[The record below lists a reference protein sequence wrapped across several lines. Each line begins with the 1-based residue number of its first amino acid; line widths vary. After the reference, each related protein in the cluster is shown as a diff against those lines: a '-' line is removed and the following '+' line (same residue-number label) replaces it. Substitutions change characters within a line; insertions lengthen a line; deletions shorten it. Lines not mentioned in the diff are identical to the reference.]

1 MTSKALDYILESLA
15 TAESFTV
22 PAALLDSRSKIDKA
36 LLDGKA
42 LVKSKDFQLGIPCP
56 YGCGNS
62 ETVRRGVKDGKPFYH
77 GRCATLKKYWTVPA
91 EEVELLAFDKTA
103 FDALV
108 RSGEIETNGTAKL
121 PPNWEPVPPPPKEDP
136 NALVRLV
143 QKSISDKRGMKCALQ
158 QIEMDI
164 LFALPERS
172 PWQFLRVLR
181 LMETTVSNAIT
192 DFDPNL
198 SQRQWFREG
207 LLILTDSP
215 YANRPRSEQDVSQ
228 FKDELC
234 EGLAN
239 FLITLVRW
247 RQFREKSDLFVEGK
261 GDALTRAIRARFAK
275 MPTDLERTDRIKKYL
290 YKYLIYDDDGGIV
303 RYHGGPFVSLLEAC
317 MGTGRPSIDD
327 IPMDVR
333 EEVNKASIGFF
344 ECNDGGWTDSACDVW
359 IEKAVKQID
368 LNRQARHALNRED
381 SNKGKQPKTAEEAI
395 QLLCE
400 RDRREEDEYI
410 ERIRTTL
417 EKNWVIVSEGKE
429 DKGKP
434 KGLIYF
440 ESIEE
445 LLKSDIDDLARGVV
459 NTPCSCGEWQRAL
472 PDALSYP
479 YDTADYYEVS
489 EGEDEPDIYTVT
501 LANGTV
507 VRLGRNLQPHQLS
520 ESIDK
525 VRDLT
530 LRFLTDALRFAQSID
545 SKSCDMWVDA
555 LGCFKRVEHAFRMP
569 QSRPILEKMVQ
580 LMIDAMTKLDTENRY
595 TAKGDD
601 GKGKTGVTL
610 KEKMGLSTGSK
621 TFDVLKRLGDVVENA
636 CQDSKKGEFLYK
648 RKAYVE
654 AVNELWENQTN
665 RQYAVSEEEFPKISK
680 IWRPIRL
687 NLVAYAKCIIGH
699 GEWLVQEINT
709 RRCYFVVK
717 PFEAVN
723 DQPHV
728 LTAEL
733 VKYLHCT
740 LDVPEAPREAIPNTN
755 SVNEERE
762 EGVSRDKSGCATDKV
777 IEKLLPPILEIAK
790 STKKSAS
797 FGEKTFTAVDEIRRE
812 IVPDDPDFKWSE
824 CKAFSP
830 RFLCDDNFENIKD
843 KRHTGH
849 PDYPNIRSYLNLPE
863 KARIVIAE
871 LLEAS
876 SHDCPDEWWVKG
888 VIKEGEFKGETY
900 SSAFMPNLPAAHRFK
915 RDQIETGTN
924 NYHKG
929 DWRIVPNKEF
939 PEHYREKYPKVDALK
954 GS

>member
-1 MTSKALDYILESLA
+1 MTSKVLDYILESLPKNG
-15 TAESFTV
+15 SFTV
-22 PAALLDSRSKIDKA
+22 PAALLDPHSKIDKT
-36 LLDGKA
+36 LLDGKV
-42 LVKSKDFQLGIPCP
+42 LVKSKDILTTIPCP
-56 YGCGNS
+56 FGCGNS

-103 FDALV
+103 FDDLV
-108 RSGEIETNGTAKL
+108 RSGKIETKGTAKL

-143 QKSISDKRGMKCALQ
+143 QKSISDKRGMKYALQ

-181 LMETTVSNAIT
+181 LMEMTVSNAIT

-215 YANRPRSEQDVSQ
+215 YANRPRSEQDVSP

-344 ECNDGGWTDSACDVW
+344 KCNDGGWTDSACDVW

-368 LNRQARHALNRED
+368 QNRQAKHALNRED

-440 ESIEE
+440 ESIKE
-445 LLKSDIDDLARGVV
+445 LLKSDIDDLARDVV
-459 NTPCSCGEWQRAL
+459 NAPCSCGEWQRAL

-479 YDTADYYEVS
+479 YDAADYYEVA
-489 EGEDEPDIYTVT
+489 EGEDEPDIYNVT

-507 VRLGRNLQPHQLS
+507 VRLGRSLQPHHLS

-530 LRFLTDALRFAQSID
+530 LLFLTDALRFAQSID

-595 TAKGDD
+595 TAKGNV

-636 CQDSKKGEFLYK
+636 CQNSKKGEFLYK

-654 AVNELWENQTN
+654 AVNELWDNQTDP
-665 RQYAVSEEEFPKISK
+665 QYAVSRKEFPQISK
-680 IWRPIRL
+680 LWRSIRL

-699 GEWLVQEINT
+699 SKWLVEEINT
-709 RRCYFVVK
+709 EHSHFIIT
-717 PFEAVN
+717 PFETV
-723 DQPHV
+723 DEQPHV
-728 LTAEL
+728 LNAEPA
-733 VKYLHCT
+733 KYLYST
-740 LDVPEAPREAIPNTN
+740 LNVPEAPREVIPKKN
-755 SVNEERE
+755 SAKVECEEE
-762 EGVSRDKSGCATDKV
+762 VSGDKSRCVSDKV
-777 IEKLLPPILEIAK
+777 IERLLPPILEIAK
-790 STKKSAS
+790 STKKSAT
-797 FGEKTFTAVDEIRRE
+797 FGEKTFTAVDEI
-812 IVPDDPDFKWSE
+812 K
-824 CKAFSP
+824 KNLANNAFSFDWSKCNHRPP
-830 RFLCDDNFENIKD
+830 RFLCDKNFENIKD
-843 KRHTGH
+843 ESHTGN
-849 PDYPNIRSYLNLPE
+849 PDYPEIKPYLDLPE
-863 KARIVIAE
+863 KARVAIKELIAE
-871 LLEAS
+871 TRKN
-876 SHDCPDEWWVKG
+876 PDKWWKKG
-888 VIKEGEFKGETY
+888 VFKANKFKGKSY
-900 SSAFMPNLPAAHRFK
+900 SEAFMNNLDIPLRFK
-915 RDQIETGTN
+915 RDQIEVGTN
-924 NYHKG
+924 TYHKG
-929 DWRIVPNKEF
+929 EWRIL
-939 PEHYREKYPKVDALK
+939 PEQDFRERYLENHPPKDGLA